1 MTSRQLVDNGDN
13 KARITERI
21 KKIQKSFVKKFNA
34 FPKSNLMTLKQLPG
48 N

>member
-21 KKIQKSFVKKFNA
+21 KKIQKRFMEFCKKV
-34 FPKSNLMTLKQLPG
+34 
-48 N
+48 